1 MNQSPSILCI
11 RRMQDLGGSHEMV
24 GLSVMPTVA
33 DSLRTAARL
42 STTHRKGIVPIYI
55 YTHTII
61 ASVSVGDGG
70 ERHGAESDAAE
81 YAGTPTSVVSLSNH
95 FEGGSFRTV

>member
-11 RRMQDLGGSHEMV
+11 RRMQDLGGSHEVV
-24 GLSVMPTVA
+24 GLSVMPTDA

-55 YTHTII
+55 YAII
-61 ASVSVGDGG
+61 ASVCGG
-70 ERHGAESDAAE
+70 MAVSDTARSLTRRNMLAPRRAESKAAHK
-81 YAGTPTSVVSLSNH
+81 PQQ
-95 FEGGSFRTV
+95 